1 MKKVFVNKN
10 GSKMVWFGAMPQY
23 LDVQIANLKAQGFEI
38 VAITD

>member
-1 MKKVFVNKN
+1 MKKIFVEKV

-38 VAITD
+38 VKIAD